1 MKLKGQKSHTTM
13 SASAVRE
20 TARST
25 AAEAIDMQKE
35 EFRSLAV
42 MADWD
47 NTDGV
52 YITMSE

>member
-1 MKLKGQKSHTTM
+1 M
-13 SASAVRE
+13 SPSAVRE

-25 AAEAIDMQKE
+25 AAEAIEMQKE

-47 NTDGV
+47 NPEGI
-52 YITMSE
+52 YITMSESINA

>member
-1 MKLKGQKSHTTM
+1 M
-13 SASAVRE
+13 SVSAVRA

-25 AAEAIDMQKE
+25 AAEAIEIQKE

-47 NTDGV
+47 SSEGV
-52 YITMSE
+52 YITMSMFPTHLG

>member
-1 MKLKGQKSHTTM
+1 M

-25 AAEAIDMQKE
+25 AAEAIEMQKE
-35 EFRSLAV
+35 ELRSLAV

-47 NTDGV
+47 NPDGV
-52 YITMSE
+52 YITMSKFTPGSRPLTR